1 MALKIGKNC
10 KVTIGAN
17 TVVGMGTWSISDG
30 TAVEVDD
37 TEFGDNF
44 MTFQF
49 GIHDGGTISFNGHHD
64 PADITAQEI
73 LRQAKN
79 DDSTMNTIRLY
90 VDANSYYEACRTTS
104 YWSPTNTSAALL
116 SFPADLYINACDIG
130 ADKSGMA
137 SISFTGKL
145 SGGPMVLI

>member
-1 MALKIGKNC
+1 M
-10 KVTIGAN
+10 TIGTD

-30 TAVEVDD
+30 TVEEVDD

-44 MTFQF
+44 KTFQF

-73 LRQAKN
+73 LRRAKN
-79 DDSTMNTIRLY
+79 DDSTMNAIRLY
-90 VDANSYYEACRTTS
+90 VDAVSYYEACRTTS
-104 YWSPTNTSAALL
+104 YWSPLGPASASL
-116 SFPADLYINACDIG
+116 SFPADLYITSCDVS

-137 SISFTGKL
+137 SISFAGKL